1 MITIS
6 VVMGRGL
13 IVVINVFVTQDQSN
27 LYQQSSGSSQWYNE
41 VKKVGK
47 RQIVIEEIENMQ
59 VCSGFVVSA

>member
-47 RQIVIEEIENMQ
+47 RQIVIEEIMQ
-59 VCSGFVVSA
+59 ACSGFVVPA

>member
-47 RQIVIEEIENMQ
+47 RQIEIEEIGGDMQ
-59 VCSGFVVSA
+59 ACSGFVVP

>member
-47 RQIVIEEIENMQ
+47 RQIVIEEIGNMQ
-59 VCSGFVVSA
+59 VCSGFIVSA